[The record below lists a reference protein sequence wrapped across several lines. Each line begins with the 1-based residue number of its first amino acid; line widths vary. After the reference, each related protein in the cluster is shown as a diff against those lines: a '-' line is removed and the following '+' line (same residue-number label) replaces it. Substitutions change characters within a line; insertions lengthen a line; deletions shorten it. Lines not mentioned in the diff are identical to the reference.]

1 MLWLYYASLKSE
13 SGAFLL
19 ITVNSVG
26 CVIETI
32 YIGLYLAYAPKQA
45 RMLTLRLLIL
55 LNFGGYCSILLLSH
69 FLAKGSTRVQLLGWI
84 CVALSIAVFAAP
96 LSVIRMV
103 IRTKSVE
110 FMPFSLSFFL
120 TLSAVTWLL
129 YGLFLKDLY
138 VAGPN
143 VLGVIFGVLQM
154 ALHAIYRK
162 GNMTV
167 MEEEKNDTSIGKL
180 SCDIQSCNAHAIAS
194 HINTIVLDKDKEKCE
209 RSFIVFIEASD
220 KGSVATPSE
229 V

>member
-1 MLWLYYASLKSE
+1 
-13 SGAFLL
+13 
-19 ITVNSVG
+19 
-26 CVIETI
+26 
-32 YIGLYLAYAPKQA
+32 
-45 RMLTLRLLIL
+45 
-55 LNFGGYCSILLLSH
+55 
-69 FLAKGSTRVQLLGWI
+69 
-84 CVALSIAVFAAP
+84 
-96 LSVIRMV
+96 MV

-129 YGLFLKDLY
+129 YGLSLKDLY

-143 VLGVIFGVLQM
+143 MLGVIFGVLQM

-162 GNMTV
+162 GNMTA

-194 HINTIVLDKDKEKCE
+194 HINTIVFDKDKEKCE
-209 RSFIVFIEASD
+209 RSFIVVIETFD
-220 KGSVATPSE
+220 KEPVATPSE